1 MTVDNGKE
9 KLQQLLGCPLVYCDY
24 PGVTLHIEVYLTSGK
39 HRNKKSNLFPRARP
53 ELWMEASLEGSS
65 AQLSSSFHQ
74 KPGGSTGNSNSSTLS
89 SVSLWEPTLIHCLH
103 WSLPSLSFPLKI
115 RRKPSYLPLMWIL
128 LLGGF
133 WARKTFPRADC
144 FQVKPSRW
152 IFPGVWDSCQ
162 ILQGQKVPNSC
173 LAARDPSNVK
183 V

>member
-1 MTVDNGKE
+1 M
-9 KLQQLLGCPLVYCDY
+9 VYCDY

-39 HRNKKSNLFPRARP
+39 HKNKNQTSSPVPDLNFGWKRASKAALP
-53 ELWMEASLEGSS
+53 SS
-65 AQLSSSFHQ
+65 HPPFHQ
-74 KPGGSTGNSNSSTLS
+74 KLGGSTGNSNSSMLS

-103 WSLPSLSFPLKI
+103 WSLPSSSFSLKI
-115 RRKPSYLPLMWIL
+115 RRKPSYLPLLMWIL

-173 LAARDPSNVK
+173 LAA
-183 V
+183 